1 MFVMTITTISFL
13 LFLLAVLV
21 GATLLQIFL
30 SRRKSRWP
38 GLVLPALTFLYSL
51 LSIFSM
57 AAPPEATALSIA
69 STLVMTLIL
78 SNIPTLILLAIYFVC
93 RERQKRNRQLDK
105 MNIQDL

>member
-1 MFVMTITTISFL
+1 
-13 LFLLAVLV
+13 
-21 GATLLQIFL
+21 
-30 SRRKSRWP
+30 
-38 GLVLPALTFLYSL
+38 
-51 LSIFSM
+51 M

-78 SNIPTLILLAIYFVC
+78 SNIPPLILLAIYFVC

>member
-1 MFVMTITTISFL
+1 
-13 LFLLAVLV
+13 
-21 GATLLQIFL
+21 
-30 SRRKSRWP
+30 
-38 GLVLPALTFLYSL
+38 
-51 LSIFSM
+51 M

>member
-1 MFVMTITTISFL
+1 MYMATINVILTL

-21 GATLLQIFL
+21 GAILLQIFL

-57 AAPPEATALSIA
+57 AVLPGATALSIA
-69 STLVMTLIL
+69 STLVMTLLL
-78 SNIPTLILLAIYFVC
+78 SNIPTLILLAIYFAC
-93 RERQKRNRQLDK
+93 REKQKRNRQLDK